1 MNCAERDHY
10 LPPSRRP
17 PDQRS
22 TVEAEGASDRWNLR
36 MNCVGQQP
44 G

>member
-22 TVEAEGASDRWNLR
+22 TVEAEKAPRT
-36 MNCVGQQP
+36 VGIYA
-44 G
+44 